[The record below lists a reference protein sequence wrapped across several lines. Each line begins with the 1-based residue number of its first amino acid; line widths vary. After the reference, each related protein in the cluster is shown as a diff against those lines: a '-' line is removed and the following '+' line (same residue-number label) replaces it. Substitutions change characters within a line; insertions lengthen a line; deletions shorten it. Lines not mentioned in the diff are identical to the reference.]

1 MALPT
6 VPSTGGDASSAG
18 VTAKQF
24 DDLIQIQSAAL
35 SSLKALEGALVK
47 SASQLAEERLE
58 RMNAAASAAAGP
70 AAGAAASAGGG
81 GLLKGIGKGML
92 GAGLGV
98 AAALAG
104 AGIGAA
110 GIAFLIDTLA
120 KPGLGEGIRKN
131 VEELLAINEGNARTL
146 EAVKFAA
153 IFGSI
158 GAGLLVFGVGKTAV
172 GIGNAIETFNKKFG
186 GKPFAEGVKH
196 DVETLLSIDTGGAGK
211 IVAFAPT
218 MTIISAGLI
227 AFTAGTTIAAL
238 GHIVKGLAEKVEGSG
253 KTMAEVI
260 KDDIETLLSI
270 TIPAGVNV
278 PDIRKTMTNLGL
290 GMAAFGA
297 GTTIAAIS
305 KVVEGLAKAVKGLPE
320 GMTLAEAIVKDME
333 ALMAIQIPEG
343 GVAQVGDVSSSMRNI
358 AKGLAAFGAASAG
371 AGLGA
376 IISGLAE
383 KVQGLPE
390 GRSLAQQ
397 IVIDMEALMNIKI
410 PEKGMPQVK
419 DVQSS
424 MTNIAKGMAAFGA
437 ASGVAGLGGVV
448 SGLAVKVQGLPEGR
462 SLAQQIVIDMEALM
476 NIQIPEKGMP
486 QVKDV
491 SESMKNISKGMMA
504 FGGGEFVAGIGGIV
518 GALGAKVKGSDKSL
532 AQHMVADMEALMGI
546 QLPESGMA
554 QVGDIEQSMKNMSKG
569 MMAFGT
575 GEAVASLGAIVGGLA
590 QKVTGSNKT
599 VAESMADDMAALLAI
614 QLPAEGMSK
623 VGDIEQSMK
632 NMAKGMAAF
641 GAGIGIA
648 SIGDIVET
656 LAKKVGDSDK
666 TIAES
671 IKEDVELLTS
681 INVTTMQSSG
691 FEQSMKDISKGLAV
705 FAGGKALVSIGSI
718 IEAFSQKLGNDPWTE
733 AIKKDV
739 NNLMTLVGDDP
750 DAEIK
755 KSAAFIT
762 IMDNIKQGLN
772 KFTGATFVS
781 NLQAAFGAVVSW
793 ISGEDS
799 PIQQAITL
807 AQSADEL
814 DRVGAGLEKA
824 ARGLKVFS
832 SVEKMKDLDL
842 EDFAKDLAPSVPVI
856 EKAIMGG
863 ALSSGWLDWGN
874 NNIKFEGLANPNVKY
889 EDAARNMQALGDAML
904 GNFKGMVERG
914 TTVPGEGGV
923 IEAMT
928 IRTAIIQSA
937 VIQGPS
943 AQAFGGIAGGGGG
956 GDTNVVTVMGAS
968 NSSVSAMNTMS
979 TSPGTSNPMT
989 AVGPGG

>member
-1 MALPT
+1 M
-6 VPSTGGDASSAG
+6 
-18 VTAKQF
+18 
-24 DDLIQIQSAAL
+24 I
-35 SSLKALEGALVK
+35 
-47 SASQLAEERLE
+47 
-58 RMNAAASAAAGP
+58 
-70 AAGAAASAGGG
+70 
-81 GLLKGIGKGML
+81 
-92 GAGLGV
+92 
-98 AAALAG
+98 
-104 AGIGAA
+104 
-110 GIAFLIDTLA
+110 
-120 KPGLGEGIRKN
+120 
-131 VEELLAINEGNARTL
+131 
-146 EAVKFAA
+146 
-153 IFGSI
+153 
-158 GAGLLVFGVGKTAV
+158 
-172 GIGNAIETFNKKFG
+172 
-186 GKPFAEGVKH
+186 
-196 DVETLLSIDTGGAGK
+196 
-211 IVAFAPT
+211 
-218 MTIISAGLI
+218 
-227 AFTAGTTIAAL
+227 
-238 GHIVKGLAEKVEGSG
+238 
-253 KTMAEVI
+253 
-260 KDDIETLLSI
+260 
-270 TIPAGVNV
+270 
-278 PDIRKTMTNLGL
+278 
-290 GMAAFGA
+290 
-297 GTTIAAIS
+297 
-305 KVVEGLAKAVKGLPE
+305 
-320 GMTLAEAIVKDME
+320 
-333 ALMAIQIPEG
+333 
-343 GVAQVGDVSSSMRNI
+343 
-358 AKGLAAFGAASAG
+358 
-371 AGLGA
+371 
-376 IISGLAE
+376 
-383 KVQGLPE
+383 
-390 GRSLAQQ
+390 
-397 IVIDMEALMNIKI
+397 
-410 PEKGMPQVK
+410 
-419 DVQSS
+419 
-424 MTNIAKGMAAFGA
+424 
-437 ASGVAGLGGVV
+437 
-448 SGLAVKVQGLPEGR
+448 
-462 SLAQQIVIDMEALM
+462 
-476 NIQIPEKGMP
+476 
-486 QVKDV
+486 
-491 SESMKNISKGMMA
+491 A
-504 FGGGEFVAGIGGIV
+504 FGGGAVVAGIGGFV
-518 GALGAKVKGSDKSL
+518 RGLGG
-532 AQHMVADMEALMGI
+532 
-546 QLPESGMA
+546 
-554 QVGDIEQSMKNMSKG
+554 
-569 MMAFGT
+569 
-575 GEAVASLGAIVGGLA
+575 
-590 QKVTGSNKT
+590 KVTGSNKT

-705 FAGGKALVSIGSI
+705 FAGGKALVSIVDI

-842 EDFAKDLAPSVPVI
+842 VDFAKDLAQSVPVI

-956 GDTNVVTVMGAS
+956 GDTNVVTVMGAT